1 MKIIIVG
8 NGKTGYAL
16 ARQLSDEDHDL
27 VLVDTNPAALQKAA
41 DTLDVLCVEGNGASI
56 SVLLQAGCRT
66 ADLVIAVSDL
76 DEVNAMCCLIAKRIG
91 AKHTVARIRNPDY
104 FRDAALLKK
113 ETGLDLTINP
123 EYAAAQE
130 IVRILRV
137 PSAFSVETFAGGR
150 VDLIGFTIL
159 PSDGVAGVSLDEYN
173 RLYPN
178 RTLLCAARRG
188 EEVFIPN
195 GNFVPQIGDR
205 VYAVGSQKEMVKLFA
220 AMHRPDERIKSVS
233 VLGGSRTAIYLAWAL
248 DKMGVHVRIV
258 ERNPQ
263 KCEQLVEKL
272 PHAMIIQGD
281 GTDREL
287 IESEEIFDTDAFV
300 SLTDRDEE
308 NLLMAMAAQKAGV
321 PKVLAKMTHP
331 NYTDLVRESAIDSII
346 SPKEITANRICS
358 FVRATA
364 NSQGSAVEKLYKLLD
379 GDIEAAEFTVGD
391 TATCVGISLKELPLK
406 PGILIAAIVRDGQTL
421 IPDGSTAIQ
430 KDDRIV
436 VIAKSIFLKDLNEIL
451 QN

>member
-8 NGKTGYAL
+8 NGKTGYTL
-16 ARQLSDEDHDL
+16 ARQLSGEDHDL
-27 VLVDTNPAALQKAA
+27 VLVDTNPAALQKAEE
-41 DTLDVLCVEGNGASI
+41 TLDVLCVEGNGASI
-56 SVLLQAGCRT
+56 SILLQAGCRT

-159 PSDGVAGVSLDEYN
+159 ASDGIAGMTLDEYN
-173 RLYPN
+173 RIHPN

-188 EEVFIPN
+188 NEIFIPN
-195 GNFVPQIGDR
+195 GSFIPEVDDR
-205 VYAVGSQKEMVKLFA
+205 VYAVGSQKDMADLFA
-220 AMHRPDERIKSVS
+220 AMNRPDERIRSVS
-233 VLGGSRTAIYLAWAL
+233 VLGGSRTAIYLAWGL
-248 DKMGVHVRIV
+248 EKMGVHVRIV
-258 ERNPQ
+258 ERDRQ
-263 KCEQLVEKL
+263 KCEQLSEKL

-287 IESEEIFDTDAFV
+287 IESEEIFDTDAFI

-321 PKVLAKMTHP
+321 SKVLAKMTHP
-331 NYTDLVRESAIDSII
+331 NYTDLVREFAIDSII

-364 NSQGSAVEKLYKLLD
+364 NSQGSAVETLYKLLD
-379 GDIEAAEFTVGD
+379 GNLEAAEFTAGDNVTWVG
-391 TATCVGISLKELPLK
+391 TSLKDLPLK

-421 IPDGSTAIQ
+421 IPDGNTAIQ
-430 KDDRIV
+430 RDDRVIV
-436 VIAKSIFLKDLNEIL
+436 VAKSVFLQDLNEIL
-451 QN
+451 QG